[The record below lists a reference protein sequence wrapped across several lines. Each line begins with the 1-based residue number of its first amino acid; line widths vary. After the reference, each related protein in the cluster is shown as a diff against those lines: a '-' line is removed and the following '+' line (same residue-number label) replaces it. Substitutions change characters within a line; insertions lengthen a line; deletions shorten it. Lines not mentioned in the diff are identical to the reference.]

1 MSAGVEAGPGRGP
14 ASARRVWIALSAV
27 LPLAAL
33 AALVWTVWRHGTGVE
48 LAAPAPVEKL
58 DFLRVEFHPGEL
70 RAHVVNSGPEPVTI
84 AAVQI
89 GWTNRAS
96 WDFTVSPG
104 PTLRRLEQGVVT
116 VPYPWLPGEPYQIA
130 LVSSTGL
137 VFLHDIE
144 VAQQTP
150 EPERMLVPF
159 ALIGLYV
166 GVIPV
171 YLGLLWLP
179 LLRRLSAGWYGFLL
193 SLTLGLL
200 VFLGVDS
207 LAEGIEAADRV
218 PEPYQGIAV
227 LAMGT
232 LVTILLLQAV
242 GSGARRIGAGRDEGA
257 SARLL
262 AWLIAFGIGVHNL
275 GEGLAIG
282 GAYALGEVGLG
293 ALLVIGFMIHNV
305 TEGVAIVAP
314 LTRAGVGA
322 ASLAGLGLLAGAPT
336 ILGTWASGL
345 AYSDLWSVLFLGVGA
360 GAVFQVVYAVLRHMA
375 GATQPVLLTARN
387 VSGFIAGLL
396 LMYATGLAV
405 VA

>member
-1 MSAGVEAGPGRGP
+1 VSAERRG
-14 ASARRVWIALSAV
+14 WILLSAV

-33 AALVWTVWRHGTGVE
+33 AALVWAVWKHGTGVE
-48 LAAPAPVEKL
+48 LAAPAPVEKI
-58 DFLRVEFHPGEL
+58 DFLRIEFHPGEI
-70 RAHVVNSGPEPVTI
+70 RARIVNSGPEPVTI

-96 WDFTVSPG
+96 WDFNVSPG
-104 PTLRRLEQGVVT
+104 PTLQRLGKAVVT
-116 VPYPWLPGEPYQIA
+116 VPYPWLPGEPYEIA

-137 VFLHDIE
+137 VFLHDVE

-150 EPERMLVPF
+150 EPGRMLGPF
-159 ALIGLYV
+159 ALIGVYV

-179 LLRRLSAGWYGFLL
+179 LLRRLSAGWYGSLL

-200 VFLGVDS
+200 VFLGVDA
-207 LAEGIEAADRV
+207 LAEGIETAGRV
-218 PEPYQGIAV
+218 PEPYQGVAV
-227 LAMGT
+227 MAMGT
-232 LVTILLLQAV
+232 LVTILVLQAV
-242 GSGARRIGAGRDEGA
+242 SSGARRLGKGRDEA
-257 SARLL
+257 FSARLL

-293 ALLVIGFMIHNV
+293 TLLVMGFMIHNV

-314 LTRAGVGA
+314 LTRTGAGVL
-322 ASLAGLGLLAGAPT
+322 SLAGLGLLAGAPT
-336 ILGTWASGL
+336 ILGTWISGL
-345 AYSDLWSVLFLGVGA
+345 AYSDLWSVLFLGIGA
-360 GAVFQVVYAVLRHMA
+360 GAVFQVVYAVLRHMT
-375 GATQPVLLTARN
+375 GAPKPALLTARN
-387 VSGFIAGLL
+387 VGGFVAGLL

-405 VA
+405 VT